1 MNYTYFFYKQLAL
14 RWQIAKQLSWFN
26 LLSLSNDKNYRL
38 KKVEFFLCNKRKI
51 VNIYILPLVHELRL
65 LLVLTFASCI
75 ICSVSVMICIFNC
88 EEFTGPLRIV
98 LVFAILTISPLIS
111 ESLQVNTPVTI
122 AILQKCLGTIS
133 S

>member
-1 MNYTYFFYKQLAL
+1 MLKTRVTLEIISRAL
-14 RWQIAKQLSWFN
+14 LN
-26 LLSLSNDKNYRL
+26 LIKRL
-38 KKVEFFLCNKRKI
+38 DL
-51 VNIYILPLVHELRL
+51 
-65 LLVLTFASCI
+65 
-75 ICSVSVMICIFNC
+75 
-88 EEFTGPLRIV
+88 FTERLRIV